1 MSNKTFKL
9 LLIALLFCTY
19 AVMAQTVPPPAPA
32 PPVLAAMDLVLP
44 GNGLA
49 QHDFLYCG
57 EYDTRKQMQ
66 TIFRVQ
72 GGKVVWT
79 YEIPINDHNNVLS
92 EFDDIHQLSNGNV
105 LFSTKTGWGEVT
117 PDKQVVYNYECPK
130 GTECH
135 SAQPIGLDKVLFM
148 QNGTP
153 AKLMLMNIKTGKVEM
168 EHEMNSKSPDDPKS
182 VHGEFRHVRMT
193 NKGTYLIAHMD
204 LGKVIEYDKNW
215 KEIWQCDAPSV
226 WAAVRLKNGNTLIS
240 GNQNGFVRE
249 INSKGDI
256 VWEIKNNDL
265 PGIPLHSVQEVDR
278 LANGNTLICNWTGNL
293 KKADWPTIVQVI
305 EVTPDKKV
313 VWALREWN
321 NPDLGT
327 ASCIQ
332 LLDQKGK
339 EENGD
344 FMR

>member
-1 MSNKTFKL
+1 MNKFT
-9 LLIALLFCTY
+9 LILAFALLSGICS
-19 AVMAQTVPPPAPA
+19 ASAQTNTTPAASP
-32 PPVLAAMDLVLP
+32 PPVLASMDLVLP
-44 GNGLA
+44 GNGLS
-49 QHDFLYCG
+49 QHPFLYCG
-57 EYDTRKQMQ
+57 EYDTRKAMQ
-66 TIFRVQ
+66 TIFMVK

-79 YEIPINDHNNVLS
+79 YEIPINDHNKVLS
-92 EFDDIHQLSNGNV
+92 EFDDIHLLSNGNV
-105 LFSTKTGWGEVT
+105 LFATKTGWGEVT
-117 PDKQVVYNYECPK
+117 QDKQVVFNYECPK

-153 AKLMLMNIKTGKVEM
+153 AKLMLMNIKTGKIEM
-168 EHEMNSKSPDDPKS
+168 EHAMNSKSPDDPKS

-193 NKGTYLIAHMD
+193 TKGTYLIAHMD
-204 LGKVIEYDKNW
+204 LGKVIEYDKDW

-240 GNQNGFVRE
+240 GNQNAFVRE
-249 INSKGDI
+249 INPAGEI
-256 VWEIKNNDL
+256 VWEVKKDDL

-278 LANGNTLICNWTGNL
+278 LANGNTVICNWTASL
-293 KKADWPTIVQVI
+293 KKSDWPTIVQII

-339 EENGD
+339 EEKGD

>member
-1 MSNKTFKL
+1 MIKI
-9 LLIALLFCTY
+9 LIALFVTMFVSRY
-19 AVMAQTVPPPAPA
+19 GVFAQTTTPQPAI
-32 PPVLAAMDLVLP
+32 PVLASMDLVLP

-57 EYDTRKQMQ
+57 EYDTRKAMQ
-66 TIFRVQ
+66 TIFMVK

-79 YEIPINDHNNVLS
+79 YEIPINDHNHVLS
-92 EFDDIHQLSNGNV
+92 EFDDIHLLSNGNV
-105 LFSTKTGWGEVT
+105 LFATKTGWGEVT
-117 PDKQVVYNYECPK
+117 SDKKVVYNYECPK

-153 AKLMLMNIKTGKVEM
+153 AKLILMNIKTGKIEM

-193 NKGTYLIAHMD
+193 NKGTYLIARMD
-204 LGKVIEYDKNW
+204 LNKVIEYDKHWN
-215 KEIWQCDAPSV
+215 EIWLCDAPSV
-226 WAAVRLKNGNTLIS
+226 WAAIRLKNGNTLIS
-240 GNQNGFVRE
+240 GNQNAFVRE
-249 INSKGDI
+249 INHEGEI
-256 VWEIKNNDL
+256 VWEVKKDDL

-278 LANGNTLICNWTGNL
+278 LANGNTVICNWTGSL

-313 VWALREWN
+313 VWAIREWK

-327 ASCIQ
+327 ASCIH

-339 EENGD
+339 EEKGD
-344 FMR
+344 LMR